1 MPTLG
6 KSDIVKHLSEKTGSS
21 QKDAETHLNAFL
33 DLVRDAMHQNDEIR
47 LVGFGSFSVQETAA
61 REGVNP
67 QTHQKMH
74 IPAGKRVKFSAGKDL
89 QDAVASQKPAAKAG
103 SKSGKK

>member
-6 KSDIVKHLSEKTGSS
+6 KQEIVKQLSEKTGSS

-74 IPAGKRVKFSAGKDL
+74 IPAGKRVKFSPGKEL
-89 QDAVASQKPAAKAG
+89 QDAVAPAT
-103 SKSGKK
+103 KSGKK